1 MNDLAP
7 ILWEPSSEKIEN
19 CNLTAFSRQI
29 KQNIGLD
36 FGLDYHALWKWS
48 VTEKSAF
55 WRECWK
61 FLGII
66 SEGPL
71 EPTLLNGEDFFKA
84 KWFPKLKLNYAETIL
99 KWPDN
104 QIAIAAVNESGE
116 RQELSFSDLRAE
128 VSRLQQA
135 LSSCGVVPG
144 TRVAAILL
152 NTPESITAMLGTAS
166 LGGVWTSV
174 SPDFGSAGILDRLL
188 QAEPEVLFAVDGYT
202 FAGKR
207 YDILDKLSQVCNSLP
222 TLKKI
227 IILQTKSTTVTKVI
241 KKSVSWSSFLEPYT
255 PKPVKYKRL
264 PFDHPLF
271 ILYTSGTTGV
281 PKCIIHS
288 AGGSML
294 KSIGEHSM
302 LFDLKESDTAF
313 FPTTLGWMM
322 WNFLVNYLGTGAK
335 IVCYDGS
342 PFYPKT
348 NRLWDLASE
357 EGVTI
362 LGLGSSYIEAC
373 KKNGFKIENKSKLK
387 KVRTILAGGSVLS
400 PEGFDYIYEKISSDV
415 HLSSASGGTE
425 IMGCLLGSNP
435 WGPVRRGELQAPA
448 LGMDMAVINTNGNII
463 DCEKGELICK
473 SPFPS
478 MPLGLLNDEDGSKF
492 EDTYFSQNPG
502 MWTQGDFAESRS
514 YSGGYVVYGRSDATL
529 NPGGV
534 RIGTAE
540 IYRQVNKVEEVLES
554 VVVGQQWQKD
564 IRIILFV
571 QLKDNLSL
579 TSLLYEK
586 ISETIRKG
594 ASPRHVPRKIIA
606 VDDIPRTRTGK
617 IAEIAIRNLVNGF
630 PINNREALAN
640 PNSLDVFNGISELFR

>member
-1 MNDLAP
+1 MNNPAP
-7 ILWEPSSEKIEN
+7 VLWKPGTEKIEN
-19 CNLTAFSRQI
+19 CNLTAFAKQI
-29 KQNIGLD
+29 KQNLGLD
-36 FGLDYHALWKWS
+36 FGLDYQALWKWS
-48 VTEKSAF
+48 ITDKSAF

-71 EPTLLNGEDFFKA
+71 EPTLLNSDNFFEA
-84 KWFPKLKLNYAETIL
+84 KWFPKVKLNYAETIL
-99 KWPDN
+99 KWPDHK
-104 QIAIAAVNESGE
+104 IAIAAVNESGN
-116 RQELSFSDLRAE
+116 RHELSFGDLRSE

-152 NTPESITAMLGTAS
+152 NTPESIAAMLGTAS

-174 SPDFGSAGILDRLL
+174 SPDFGSAGMLDRLS
-188 QAEPEVLFAVDGYT
+188 QAEPEILFAVDGYT
-202 FAGKR
+202 FAGKN
-207 YDILDKLSQVCNSLP
+207 YDILDKISQVCSLLP

-227 IILQTKSTTVTKVI
+227 IILGTNGAPNTKLIRGSD
-241 KKSVSWSSFLEPYT
+241 SWSSFLAPYVA
-255 PKPVKYKRL
+255 KPMIYNRL

-281 PKCIIHS
+281 PKCIIQS

-302 LFDLKESDTAF
+302 LFDLKQSDTAF

-342 PFYPKT
+342 PFYPKA

-373 KKNGFKIENKSKLK
+373 KKNGFSIEDKSKLK
-387 KVRTILAGGSVLS
+387 KVRTIIAGGSVLS
-400 PEGFDYIYEKISSDV
+400 PEGFDYIYEHISNNV

-448 LGMDMAVINTNGNII
+448 LGMDMAVINADGDVI
-463 DCEKGELICK
+463 DEEKGELVCRT
-473 SPFPS
+473 PFPS
-478 MPLGLLNDEDGSKF
+478 MPLGLLNDENGSRF
-492 EDTYFSQNPG
+492 EETYFSQNPG

-540 IYRQVNKVEEVLES
+540 IYRQVNKIEEILES
-554 VVVGQQWQKD
+554 VVVGQEWQKD

-571 QLKDNLSL
+571 QLKDNLAL
-579 TSLLYEK
+579 TRLLSEK
-586 ISETIRKG
+586 ISDTIRKG

-606 VDDIPRTRTGK
+606 VDDIPKTRTGK
-617 IAEIAIRNLVNGF
+617 IAEIAIRNLINGF

-640 PNSLDVFNGISELFR
+640 PDSLDIFTGLSELYN